1 MDNLNT
7 ETAEVAETTGLSA
20 EDQAAFDAQRA
31 GEIAAEQAAPEA
43 PAKTEEAAK
52 PEPKQVP
59 LGALQEER
67 ERRKATEAKLRELE
81 LMQARLD
88 ERLRSVQQPA
98 EQRPQGPPD
107 PMEDFTGWA
116 KHGEQALTQTR
127 QEVEALKAQMQQEAQ
142 FRNVA
147 EDYRASLHQFA
158 QQAPDFADA
167 YQHFINTRAAELRT
181 LGYTDAQIAAQ
192 IPREEVQLH
201 TAIRQRG
208 GNVGEV
214 VYNIAKTRGYA
225 PKPPAP
231 SPAEKIEKAAQAQT
245 VNKSL
250 SAAES
255 TGKGQITIRDLVNMD
270 AAEFNEYARKNPK
283 TVAKL
288 MGQ

>member
-7 ETAEVAETTGLSA
+7 GTAEVAETTGLSA
-20 EDQAAFDAQRA
+20 DEQAAFDAQRA
-31 GEIAAEQAAPEA
+31 GSPEPEASEA
-43 PAKTEEAAK
+43 PAKAEETPK

-67 ERRKATEAKLRELE
+67 ERRKAIEAELRQMRE
-81 LMQARLD
+81 MQARLD
-88 ERLRSVQQPA
+88 ERLKSVQQP
-98 EQRPQGPPD
+98 QQQQPVGPPD

-116 KHGEQALTQTR
+116 RHGEQALTQTR

-142 FRNVA
+142 FRTVA
-147 EDYRASLHQFA
+147 EDYRANLHSFA
-158 QQAPDFADA
+158 QQTPDFADA
-167 YQHFINTRAAELRT
+167 YNHFVNTRAAELRT
-181 LGYTDAQIAAQ
+181 LGYSEAQIAAQ

-214 VYNIAKTRGYA
+214 VYNLAKTRGYA

-231 SPAEKIEKAAQAQT
+231 SPAEKIQQVAQSQA

-250 SAAES
+250 AAAES
-255 TGKGQITIRDLVNMD
+255 TGKGEITSRDVANMSMD
-270 AAEFNEYARKNPK
+270 EFAEWGRKNPQK
-283 TVAKL
+283 LAKL
-288 MGQ
+288 MGK